1 MVGGLMLAR
10 APRALGMVAGVAA
23 ILSLGVLLPSGDARA
38 AGAVGISTWDGDLAT
53 ATVDAPGESAA
64 ASAQSGGR
72 SSMSTNPSLNGSAW
86 AHTGAFWSI
95 QLGALSEVTIRVDAA
110 DPDQFAPGL
119 AVWAIGD
126 AAFDGGTTGF
136 GGEIST
142 AAFGTPHSF
151 NATGALGDPGTLW
164 MQQGQGGNAQESL
177 GYAISGPS
185 YAGASG
191 WGESLANGAYDT
203 SLTDTYVASVA
214 GSVGSGFAE
223 LSLIDVA
230 AGWYLIFVGGTD
242 HALSGGQFDLSV
254 TAVPEP
260 GTIWLL
266 AAGIGALRIGR
277 TRAR

>member
-1 MVGGLMLAR
+1 MILVLSRGR
-10 APRALGMVAGVAA
+10 ALRALGLAA
-23 ILSLGVLLPSGDARA
+23 AFAAATVLLPSDAARA
-38 AGAVGISTWDGDLAT
+38 AGAVSMKTWDGGLASE
-53 ATVDAPGESAA
+53 TVDSPGDSAA
-64 ASAQSGGR
+64 ASAQAGGR
-72 SSMSTNPSLNGSAW
+72 SSMSGNAALNGSAW

-95 QLGALSEVTIRVDAA
+95 QLGALSEVSIRVDAA
-110 DPDQFAPGL
+110 DPAEFAPGL

-136 GGEIST
+136 GGELST

-164 MQQGQGGNAQESL
+164 MQQGQGGNAKESL

-203 SLTDTYVASVA
+203 SLTDSYVASVT
-214 GSVGSGFAE
+214 GGVGSGFAE

-230 AGWYLIFVGGTD
+230 PGWYLIWVGGTD
-242 HALSGGQFDLSV
+242 HALAGGLFDLSV

-260 GTIWLL
+260 GTIWML
-266 AAGIGALRIGR
+266 AAGVAALRIGR
-277 TRAR
+277 SRAR